1 MTVFRAPSLPLTVC
15 ETKKVE
21 SIYEELIGTELFG
34 VPIFQGDRAASWPGL
49 ELAKTFKI
57 FGKSAKE
64 SSYDVVLSSAG
75 KKIKTKGDLKIIFHM
90 SLGWVSINCGLADYH
105 FQAWTPE
112 KRGVHIRDCL
122 LPKAVQLRGSRV
134 RYSVAYRKHKL
145 II

>member
-15 ETKKVE
+15 ETKNVE
-21 SIYEELIGTELFG
+21 SVYEQLLGSEFFG

-75 KKIKTKGDLKIIFHM
+75 KKTLKKGDLKIILYFH
-90 SLGWVSINCGLADYH
+90 V
-105 FQAWTPE
+105 
-112 KRGVHIRDCL
+112 
-122 LPKAVQLRGSRV
+122 
-134 RYSVAYRKHKL
+134 
-145 II
+145 